1 MDLRKL
7 KSLVAVAELGSIS
20 AASDAVNLTQSAVSQ
35 QLKDLEWN
43 LDLQLIDRSER
54 PVKLTAEGAELV
66 SVARQML
73 KMWHEFKDRFRETE
87 FTGRLVLGY
96 VRSALTSVLSKAL
109 ISLKEKYPELAI
121 KLINTGGVSK
131 HLAEDVADHKIDASF
146 GVGPLN
152 LPKGVLWL
160 AYSMERFY
168 VVAPK
173 HNMGR
178 TDEELL
184 SKGPYLRFV
193 PYLLAETMIDRELH
207 RRGIKIDAA
216 MELDSYESILLMVE
230 HELGIGI
237 VPEAYLSKYRM
248 DKLHCMPFGTP
259 PLTRQM
265 GIMVRHDNPQKKLV
279 DLLWNALKNFS
290 NEQLMISTLRKEA
303 QMP

>member
-35 QLKDLEWN
+35 QLKDLECD
-43 LDLQLIDRSER
+43 LELQLIDRSER

-73 KMWHEFKDRFRETE
+73 KQWNDFKDRYRETE
-87 FTGRLVLGY
+87 FTGMLVLGY
-96 VRSALTSVLSKAL
+96 VRSALTAAVATAL
-109 ISLKEKYPELAI
+109 ISLKENHQQLAI
-121 KLINTGGVSK
+121 KLISTGGVSK
-131 HLAEDVADHKIDASF
+131 HLAQDVAEGKIDASF

-152 LPKGVLWL
+152 VPKGVLWK
-160 AYSMERFY
+160 AYCRERYY

-173 HNMGR
+173 HAIGR

-193 PYLLAETMIDRELH
+193 PYLLAETKIDRELH
-207 RRGIKIDAA
+207 RRGIKIEAA

-237 VPEAYLSKYRM
+237 VPEPYLSKSRI
-248 DKLHCMPFGTP
+248 DKLHCVPLGTP

-265 GIMVRHDNPQKKLV
+265 GIMVRHDNPQKRLV

-290 NEQLMISTLRKEA
+290 NEQLMNSTLRMGT